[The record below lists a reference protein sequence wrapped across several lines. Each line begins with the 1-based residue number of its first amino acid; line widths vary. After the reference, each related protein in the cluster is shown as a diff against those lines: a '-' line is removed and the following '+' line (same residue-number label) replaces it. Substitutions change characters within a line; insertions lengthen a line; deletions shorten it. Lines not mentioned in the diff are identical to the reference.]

1 MYNTHN
7 ITILILTQD
16 TEMMYKLGRAA
27 MEEGKYGE
35 AVKKLT
41 EMLKLYDNTLAP
53 PYRSYYDCVQDLRR
67 SMLAMG
73 NYSIV

>member
-1 MYNTHN
+1 MLYR
-7 ITILILTQD
+7 
-16 TEMMYKLGRAA
+16 LGRSA

-35 AVKKLT
+35 AIRKLI
-41 EMLKLYDNTLAP
+41 EVLKLYDTTLMQ

-67 SMLAMG
+67 CMLALG

>member
-1 MYNTHN
+1 
-7 ITILILTQD
+7 
-16 TEMMYKLGRAA
+16 MMCKLGKGA

-35 AVKKLT
+35 AIKKFI
-41 EMLKLYDNTLAP
+41 EMLKLYDSTLAP
-53 PYRSYYDCVQDLRR
+53 PYKSYYDCVQDLRR

>member
-1 MYNTHN
+1 MLYR
-7 ITILILTQD
+7 
-16 TEMMYKLGRAA
+16 LGRAA

-35 AVKKLT
+35 AIQKLI
-41 EMLKLYDNTLAP
+41 EVLKLYDATLMR

-67 SMLAMG
+67 CMLALG